1 MKSQPKSALVR
12 RSIAL
17 PRELVNEAKSVAPS
31 EIGDNFNRLVIIA
44 LENFTARRK
53 KRTFEETMNQM
64 GSDPEILG
72 ECRTI
77 NKKFLKTEKDG
88 LNVDD

>member
-1 MKSQPKSALVR
+1 MKSQSRSSLVR

-17 PRELVNEAKSVAPS
+17 PRELVDEAKSVAPS

-44 LENFTARRK
+44 LENFTAQRK

-64 GSDPEILG
+64 GSDPEILA
-72 ECRTI
+72 ECRII

-88 LNVDD
+88 LNGDD

>member
-1 MKSQPKSALVR
+1 MKSQPRSVLIR

-17 PRELVNEAKSVAPS
+17 PRELEDEAKSVAPS

-44 LENFTARRK
+44 LENYTARRK

-64 GSDPEILG
+64 GSDPEILA
-72 ECRTI
+72 ECRI
-77 NKKFLKTEKDG
+77 IKNKFRKTEMDG

>member
-1 MKSQPKSALVR
+1 MKSQIKSALVR

-17 PRELVNEAKSVAPS
+17 PKKLVDEAKSVAPS
-31 EIGDNFNRLVIIA
+31 EIGENFNRLVIIA

-53 KRTFEETMNQM
+53 KRAFEEIMNQM
-64 GSDPEILG
+64 GSDPEILN
-72 ECRTI
+72 ECRI
-77 NKKFLKTEKDG
+77 IKKEFLKTEKDG